1 MTIARSVANLQP
13 LMKKE
18 VVLAITIGFGLGL
31 IITYGVWLANKSLKD
46 LPKSSL
52 EQLSPTPAQ
61 TPETTTPTTPTPS
74 TNTST
79 SPKPA
84 NNSLVKITSPEDE
97 WLADKDSTTVK
108 GTAPANS
115 TVTITYEDS
124 ETIVVADASGNFSA
138 TIPLSGGYN
147 LITATAFD
155 TLGNSSSA
163 TITVTYTTSKI

>member
-1 MTIARSVANLQP
+1 
-13 LMKKE
+13 MKKE

-46 LPKSSL
+46 LPKTTL

-61 TPETTTPTTPTPS
+61 TTETTTTITPTLS
-74 TNTST
+74 TNTSAT
-79 SPKPA
+79 PKPT
-84 NNSLVKITSPEDE
+84 NSSLVKITAPEDE

-124 ETIVVADASGNFSA
+124 EAIVVADASGNFSA

>member
-1 MTIARSVANLQP
+1 
-13 LMKKE
+13 MKKE

-46 LPKSSL
+46 LPKSTL
-52 EQLSPTPAQ
+52 EQLSPTPSQ
-61 TPETTTPTTPTPS
+61 TTETTTTTTITPTPS
-74 TNTST
+74 TNTSAT
-79 SPKPA
+79 PKPT
-84 NNSLVKITSPEDE
+84 NSSLVKITAPEDE

-138 TIPLSGGYN
+138 NIPLSGGYN